1 MAPALTLPRE
11 QGREKLNLTLD
22 LRAWG
27 RGAAGSATAWH
38 AVGHEFESRRLH
50 HSLTDMARTAA
61 PVYDPQAIE
70 PKWREAWKKAG
81 LFRVSD
87 DAAKP
92 KFYNLVM
99 FPYPSGPLHMG
110 HFRNYVIGDAFAR
123 YKVMRGF
130 NVLNPFGWD
139 AFGLPAEN
147 AAIKSGIPPRI
158 STDGNIAI
166 SKKELDMM
174 GVFFAWDRE
183 VSTASPDYYRWT
195 QWLFLKFLD
204 LGLAYK
210 QKAAV
215 NWCPKDN
222 TVLANEQIVNGV
234 CWRCG
239 TKPTKIELEQWFF
252 KITAYAQRLLDDLAK
267 LDRWPER
274 VRVMQANWIGRSE
287 GAELDFFV
295 EHDGKLRVFTTR
307 PDTVFGATFMVIAP
321 EHELVPK
328 IVTPQQRQAVDAYI
342 EKTRAETE
350 IERLSTEHEKSGV
363 FTGAFAINPF
373 TEERIPIWVADY
385 VLATYG
391 TGAIMAVPGH
401 DSRDFEFARK
411 YKLPIRRVVSPSRE
425 GADEPLESALE
436 TYTGVLV
443 NSGAFSGLEVK
454 DGIEQVTAEAERK
467 GIGKRTITFRLRDW
481 LISRQRYWGVPI
493 PVVYCPDDGIVP
505 VPYDELPVV
514 LPADVE
520 FRSDGQNP
528 LAHTPKFLH
537 TTCPK
542 CGKPARRETDTMD
555 TFVDSS
561 WYFLRYADAQ
571 NPSLP
576 FDKEKADYWLPVDQ
590 YTGGIEHAILHLLYS
605 RFFMKVLFDAKMVS
619 VDEPFAALFTQ
630 GMIHRNG
637 YVMAKSKGNGI
648 TPDYM
653 VEKYGADTGRVYE
666 LFIGPPDQDAEW
678 NDRGVDGVARF
689 LNRVWRQIVGEE
701 DDVVAG
707 AGQVSS
713 DGLTRKLHETIE
725 KVTRDV
731 EAFHF
736 NTAMSAL
743 MELSNAMQ
751 DYLQAGGAR
760 NEAWDAVCRDVTRLL
775 SPFAPHLAE
784 ELWARQGGEGLVAF
798 APWPE
803 AEERILRKAQVTVVV
818 QVDGRL
824 RDRLEMPAGLGED
837 EAKSRAIHAPN
848 VERAI
853 GGRRVVRAV
862 YVPDR
867 LINLVTE

>member
-1 MAPALTLPRE
+1 
-11 QGREKLNLTLD
+11 
-22 LRAWG
+22 
-27 RGAAGSATAWH
+27 
-38 AVGHEFESRRLH
+38 
-50 HSLTDMARTAA
+50 MARTAA

-81 LFRVSD
+81 LFRVSE
-87 DAAKP
+87 DAARP

-123 YKVMRGF
+123 YKLMRGF

-147 AAIKSGIPPRI
+147 AAIRSGIPPRVSI
-158 STDGNIAI
+158 DGNIAI

-183 VSTASPDYYRWT
+183 LSTASPDYYRWT
-195 QWLFLKFLD
+195 QWLFLKFVER
-204 LGLAYK
+204 GLAYK

-252 KITAYAQRLLDDLAK
+252 KITAYAQRLLDDLSK
-267 LDRWPER
+267 LARWPER
-274 VRVMQANWIGRSE
+274 VKVMQANWIGRSE

-321 EHELVPK
+321 EHQLVQK
-328 IVTPQQRQAVDAYI
+328 IVTPEQRAAVDAYI
-342 EKTRAETE
+342 EKTKAETE
-350 IERLSTEHEKSGV
+350 IERLSTEHEKTGV
-363 FTGAFAINPF
+363 FTGAFAVNPF

-425 GADEPLESALE
+425 AGDEPLESALE
-436 TYTGVLV
+436 TYEGVLV
-443 NSGAFSGLEVK
+443 NSGAYSGLGVK
-454 DGIEQVTAEAERK
+454 DGIDQITAEAERK
-467 GIGKRTITFRLRDW
+467 GIGKRTITYRLRDW

-493 PVVYCPDDGIVP
+493 PIVYCPDDGIVP
-505 VPYDELPVV
+505 VPYDQLPVV
-514 LPADVE
+514 LPPNVE

-528 LAHTPKFLH
+528 LAHTPDFVN

-542 CGKPARRETDTMD
+542 CGKPARRDTDTMD

-561 WYFLRYADAQ
+561 WYFLRYADAE
-571 NPSLP
+571 NTTLP
-576 FDKEKADYWLPVDQ
+576 FDKEKVDYWLPVDH

-630 GMIHRNG
+630 GMIHRGG

-648 TPDYM
+648 TPDSM

-701 DDVVAG
+701 DEGMRSAE
-707 AGQVSS
+707 QVSS

-760 NEAWDAVCRDVTRLL
+760 NEAWDAVCRDLTRLL

-803 AEERILRKAQVTVVV
+803 ADERILRKAQVTVVV

-824 RDRLEMPAGLGED
+824 R
-837 EAKSRAIHAPN
+837 
-848 VERAI
+848 
-853 GGRRVVRAV
+853 
-862 YVPDR
+862 
-867 LINLVTE
+867 

>member
-1 MAPALTLPRE
+1 
-11 QGREKLNLTLD
+11 
-22 LRAWG
+22 
-27 RGAAGSATAWH
+27 
-38 AVGHEFESRRLH
+38 
-50 HSLTDMARTAA
+50 MARTVA

-81 LFRVSD
+81 LFRATEDSS
-87 DAAKP
+87 KP

-147 AAIKSGIPPRI
+147 AAIQSGIPPRVSI
-158 STDGNIAI
+158 EGNIAI
-166 SKKELDMM
+166 SKRELDLM
-174 GVFFAWDRE
+174 GVLYAWDRE
-183 VSTASPDYYRWT
+183 VTTCNEDYYKWT
-195 QWLFLKFLD
+195 QWLFLRFLER
-204 LGLAYK
+204 GLAYK

-215 NWCPKDN
+215 NWCPKDH

-252 KITAYAQRLLDDLAK
+252 RITAYAQRLLDDLQK

-274 VRVMQANWIGRSE
+274 VRAMQANWIGRSE

-295 EHDGKLRVFTTR
+295 ERDGKLRVFTTR

-328 IVTPQQRQAVDAYI
+328 ITTAEQRAAVDAYI
-342 EKTRAETE
+342 ERTKAETE
-350 IERLSTEHEKSGV
+350 IERLSTEHEKTGV
-363 FTGAFAINPF
+363 FTGAYAINPF
-373 TEERIPIWVADY
+373 SEERIPIWVADY

-401 DSRDFEFARK
+401 DDRDFEFARK
-411 YKLPIRRVVSPSRE
+411 YKLPIRRVISESRAASE
-425 GADEPLESALE
+425 WPLDTAFVAYE
-436 TYTGVLV
+436 GVLV
-443 NSGAFSGLEVK
+443 NSGPFDGLSVK
-454 DGIEQVTAEAERK
+454 DAIERITAEAERK
-467 GIGKRTITFRLRDW
+467 GIGKRSITYRLRDW

-493 PVVYCPDDGIVP
+493 PIIYCPEHGAVP
-505 VPYDELPVV
+505 VPQDQLPVR
-514 LPADVE
+514 LPAEVE

-528 LAHTPKFLH
+528 LLHTPAFVN
-537 TTCPK
+537 TTCPQ
-542 CGKPARRETDTMD
+542 CGKPSRRETDTMD

-561 WYFLRYADAQ
+561 WYFLRYADPRNQ
-571 NPSLP
+571 TLP
-576 FDKEKADYWLPVDQ
+576 FDKSKVDYWMPVDQ

-605 RFFMKVLFDAKMVS
+605 RFFTKVLFDEKMVS
-619 VDEPFAALFTQ
+619 FDEPFAALFTQ

-637 YVMAKSKGNGI
+637 YVMSKSKGNGI
-648 TPDYM
+648 TPDEL
-653 VEKYGADTGRVYE
+653 VQQYGADTGRVYE

-689 LNRVWRQIVGEE
+689 LNRLWRLVLGE
-701 DDVVAG
+701 DDEVVAG
-707 AGQVSS
+707 ATPVSS
-713 DGLTRKLHETIE
+713 EALTRKLHETIE

-731 EAFHF
+731 DTFHF

-743 MELSNAMQ
+743 MELSNLMQ
-751 DYLQAGGAR
+751 DYLQAGGPR
-760 NEAWDAVCRDVTRLL
+760 DEAWGAVCLDMTRLL
-775 SPFAPHLAE
+775 GPFAPHLAE
-784 ELWARQGGEGLVAF
+784 ELWQRQGGEGLVVF
-798 APWPE
+798 QPWPE
-803 AEERILRKAQVTVVV
+803 PEEALLRRPQVTIVV

-824 RDRLEMPAGLGED
+824 RDRIEMPAGID
-837 EAKSRAIHAPN
+837 EAAAREQALRSQNVQRAVN
-848 VERAI
+848 D
-853 GGRRVVRAV
+853 RRVQRAV

>member
-1 MAPALTLPRE
+1 
-11 QGREKLNLTLD
+11 
-22 LRAWG
+22 
-27 RGAAGSATAWH
+27 
-38 AVGHEFESRRLH
+38 
-50 HSLTDMARTAA
+50 MARTAA

-81 LFRVSD
+81 LFRVNADSS
-87 DAAKP
+87 KP

-123 YKVMRGF
+123 YKLMRGF

-147 AAIKSGIPPRI
+147 AAIKSGIPPRV
-158 STDGNIAI
+158 STEGNIAI
-166 SKKELDMM
+166 SKRELDIM
-174 GVFFAWDRE
+174 GVLYAWDRE
-183 VSTASPDYYRWT
+183 VSTANADYYQWT
-195 QWLFLKFLD
+195 QWLFLKFLEM
-204 LGLAYK
+204 GLAYK
-210 QKAAV
+210 QKAWV

-239 TKPTKIELEQWFF
+239 TKPTKMELEQWFF
-252 KITAYAQRLLDDLAK
+252 KITAYAQRLLDDLNK

-274 VRVMQANWIGRSE
+274 VKVMQANWIGRSE
-287 GAELDFFV
+287 GAELEFFI
-295 EHDGKLRVFTTR
+295 EQDGKLRVFTTR
-307 PDTVFGATFMVIAP
+307 PDTVFGATFMVVAP
-321 EHELVPK
+321 EHEIVQK
-328 IVTPQQRQAVDAYI
+328 IVAPEQRAAVAAYI
-342 EKTRAETE
+342 ERTKAETE
-350 IERLSTEHEKSGV
+350 IERLSTEHEKTGV
-363 FTGAFAINPF
+363 FSGTYAINPF
-373 TEERIPIWVADY
+373 TQERIPIWIADY

-391 TGAIMAVPGH
+391 TGAIMAVPAH

-411 YKLPIRRVVSPSRE
+411 YKLPIRRVISVRHE
-425 GADEPLESALE
+425 ARDEPLDQAFEA
-436 TYTGVLV
+436 YDGVLV
-443 NSGAFSGLEVK
+443 NSGPFNGLSVK
-454 DGIEQVTAEAERK
+454 EAIERISADAERK
-467 GIGKRTITFRLRDW
+467 GIGRRTVTFRLRDW

-493 PVVYCPDDGIVP
+493 PIIYCPDHGIVP
-505 VPYDELPVV
+505 VPYDQLPVR
-514 LPADVE
+514 LPDQVE

-528 LAHTPKFLH
+528 LLHTPAFVN

-542 CGKPARRETDTMD
+542 CGKPSRRETDTMD

-561 WYFLRYADAQ
+561 WYFLRYADPHNQA
-571 NPSLP
+571 LP
-576 FDKEKADYWLPVDQ
+576 FEKPNVDYWMPVDQ

-605 RFFMKVLFDAKMVS
+605 RFFMKVLFDADMVS

-648 TPDYM
+648 TPDDM
-653 VEKYGADTGRVYE
+653 VAQYGADTGRVYE

-689 LNRVWRQIVGEE
+689 LHRVWRLVLGEE
-701 DDVVAG
+701 DEVVPG
-707 AGQVSS
+707 AAAVSNEA
-713 DGLTRKLHETIE
+713 LTRKLHETIE

-751 DYLQAGGAR
+751 DYLQAGGRR
-760 NEAWDAVCRDVTRLL
+760 NEAWEAVCRDLTLML
-775 SPFAPHLAE
+775 GPFAAHLAE
-784 ELWARQGGEGLVAF
+784 ELWQRLGGDGLVVF
-798 APWPE
+798 QPWPQPDP
-803 AEERILRKAQVTVVV
+803 AILRRAQVTVVV
-818 QVDGRL
+818 QVDGKV
-824 RDRLEMPAGLGED
+824 RDRIEMPSGID
-837 EAKSRAIHAPN
+837 EAAARLLALEGAN
-848 VERAI
+848 VRRAI
-853 GGRRVVRAV
+853 GDRAVRRAV

-867 LINLVTE
+867 LINLVTA

>member
-1 MAPALTLPRE
+1 
-11 QGREKLNLTLD
+11 
-22 LRAWG
+22 
-27 RGAAGSATAWH
+27 
-38 AVGHEFESRRLH
+38 
-50 HSLTDMARTAA
+50 MARTAA

-81 LFRVSD
+81 LFRVSE
-87 DAAKP
+87 DAARP

-123 YKVMRGF
+123 YKLMRGF

-147 AAIKSGIPPRI
+147 AAIRSGIPPRVSI
-158 STDGNIAI
+158 DGNIAI

-183 VSTASPDYYRWT
+183 LSTASPDYYRWT
-195 QWLFLKFLD
+195 QWLFLKFLER
-204 LGLAYK
+204 GLAYK

-252 KITAYAQRLLDDLAK
+252 KITAYAQRLLDDLSK
-267 LDRWPER
+267 LARWPER
-274 VRVMQANWIGRSE
+274 VKVMQANWIGRSE

-321 EHELVPK
+321 EHQLVQK
-328 IVTPQQRQAVDAYI
+328 IVTPEQRAAVDAYI
-342 EKTRAETE
+342 EKTKAETE
-350 IERLSTEHEKSGV
+350 IERLSTEHEKTGV
-363 FTGAFAINPF
+363 FTGAFAVNPF

-425 GADEPLESALE
+425 AGDEPLESALE
-436 TYTGVLV
+436 TYEGVLV
-443 NSGAFSGLEVK
+443 NSGAYSGLGVK
-454 DGIEQVTAEAERK
+454 DGIDQITAEAERK
-467 GIGKRTITFRLRDW
+467 GIGKRTITYRLRDW

-493 PVVYCPDDGIVP
+493 PIVYCPDDGIVP
-505 VPYDELPVV
+505 VPYDQLPVV
-514 LPADVE
+514 LPPNVE

-528 LAHTPKFLH
+528 LAHTPDFVN

-542 CGKPARRETDTMD
+542 CGKPARRDTDTMD

-561 WYFLRYADAQ
+561 WYFLRYADAE
-571 NPSLP
+571 NTTLP
-576 FDKEKADYWLPVDQ
+576 FDKEKVDYWLPVDH

-630 GMIHRNG
+630 GMIHRGG

-648 TPDYM
+648 TPDSM

-701 DDVVAG
+701 DEGMRSPA
-707 AGQVSS
+707 QVSS

-760 NEAWDAVCRDVTRLL
+760 NEAWDAVCRDLTRLL

-803 AEERILRKAQVTVVV
+803 ADERILRKAQVTVVV

-824 RDRLEMPAGLGED
+824 RDRLEMPAGLEQE
-837 EAKSRAIHAPN
+837 EAKTRAMQAPN

-862 YVPDR
+862 FVPDR
-867 LINLVTE
+867 LINLVTD

>member
-1 MAPALTLPRE
+1 
-11 QGREKLNLTLD
+11 
-22 LRAWG
+22 
-27 RGAAGSATAWH
+27 
-38 AVGHEFESRRLH
+38 
-50 HSLTDMARTAA
+50 MARTIA

-70 PKWREAWKKAG
+70 PKWREAWKQAG
-81 LFRVSD
+81 LFRVNE
-87 DAAKP
+87 DARKP

-147 AAIKSGIPPRI
+147 AAIQSGIPPRVSI
-158 STDGNIAI
+158 EGNIAV
-166 SKKELDMM
+166 SKRELDIM
-174 GVFFAWDRE
+174 GVLYGWDRE
-183 VSTASPDYYRWT
+183 VNTCNEDYYRWT
-195 QWLFLKFLD
+195 QWLFLRFLER
-204 LGLAYK
+204 GIAYK

-252 KITAYAQRLLDDLAK
+252 RITAYAQRLLDDLNK

-274 VRVMQANWIGRSE
+274 VKVMQANWIGRSE

-295 EHDGKLRVFTTR
+295 EHAGKLRVFTTR
-307 PDTVFGATFMVIAP
+307 PDTVFGASFMVIAP
-321 EHELVPK
+321 EHEMVQK
-328 IVTPQQRQAVDAYI
+328 IVTPDQRVAVDAYV
-342 EKTRAETE
+342 ERTKAETE
-350 IERLSTEHEKSGV
+350 IERLSTEHEKTGV
-363 FTGAFAINPF
+363 FTGAYAINPF

-391 TGAIMAVPGH
+391 TGAIMGVPAH

-411 YKLPIRRVVSPSRE
+411 YKLPIRQVISISRD
-425 GADEPLESALE
+425 AKDEPLEGALE
-436 TYTGVLV
+436 SYQDVLV
-443 NSGAFSGLEVK
+443 NSGPYNGLSVEE
-454 DGIEQVTAEAERK
+454 GIKRIIADAERK
-467 GIGKRTITFRLRDW
+467 GIGKRSITYRLRDW

-493 PVVYCPDDGIVP
+493 PIIYCPEHGIVP
-505 VPYDELPVV
+505 VPGDELPVR
-514 LPADVE
+514 LPAEVE

-528 LAHTPKFLH
+528 LLHTPSFVN

-542 CGKPARRETDTMD
+542 CGKPSRRETDTMD

-561 WYFLRYADAQ
+561 WYFLRYADPDNQAR
-571 NPSLP
+571 P
-576 FDKEKADYWLPVDQ
+576 FEKGKVDYWMPVDQ

-605 RFFMKVLFDAKMVS
+605 RFFMKVLYDAGMVS
-619 VDEPFAALFTQ
+619 VEEPFMALFTQ

-637 YVMAKSKGNGI
+637 AVMSKSKGNGI
-648 TPDYM
+648 TPDYI
-653 VEKYGADTGRVYE
+653 VENYGADTGRVYE

-689 LNRVWRQIVGEE
+689 LNRVWRLIVGEE
-701 DDVVAG
+701 DEAIADAN
-707 AGQVSS
+707 QVSAQ
-713 DGLTRKLHETIE
+713 DLTRKLHETINR
-725 KVTRDV
+725 VTRDV
-731 EAFHF
+731 DAFRF

-743 MELSNAMQ
+743 MELANLMQ
-751 DYLQAGGAR
+751 DYLQAGGR
-760 NEAWDAVCRDVTRLL
+760 RDEAWDAVALGMTRMLG
-775 SPFAPHLAE
+775 PFAPHLAE
-784 ELWARQGGEGLVAF
+784 ELWQRQGGEGLVVF
-798 APWPE
+798 QPWPE
-803 AEERILRKAQVTVVV
+803 LDESQLRRPQVTVVV

-824 RDRLEMPAGLGED
+824 RDRIEMPAGADQPG
-837 EAKSRAIHAPN
+837 AQ
-848 VERAI
+848 ERALRSENVQRALN
-853 GGRRVVRAV
+853 GRRLARAV